1 MTLNRREIFLMVF
14 YLVMVVGIG
23 VYFFFFQ
30 VVTPR
35 HNMLKSEIAATEEA
49 LNRVNKILG
58 TGDTIEKEFKSFQE
72 KFSQQGIKETVS
84 TEILQDIK
92 VKASEAGLNVIN
104 LKPLA
109 VKQEGMQ
116 GEFDFKLET
125 EGHLKNLGKFLYN
138 LDDSA
143 YIFAIKYTQINAQE
157 KGAPL
162 KLQLLLSA
170 ALAKK

>member
-1 MTLNRREIFLMVF
+1 MTLNRREIFLMGF
-14 YLVMVVGIG
+14 YLVMIVGVG
-23 VYFFFFQ
+23 VYFFFFRI
-30 VVTPR
+30 VAPR
-35 HNMLKSEIAATEEA
+35 HNMLKSKIASTEEA
-49 LNRVNKILG
+49 LFRVNKILSSS
-58 TGDTIEKEFKSFQE
+58 DTIEKEFKSFQE
-72 KFSQQGIKETVS
+72 KFSGQEIKETVS

-104 LKPLA
+104 LKPLT

-125 EGHLKNLGKFLYN
+125 EGHLKNFGKFLYE

-157 KGAPL
+157 RGAPL

>member
-1 MTLNRREIFLMVF
+1 MTLNRREIFLMTS
-14 YLVMVVGIG
+14 YLGIIFVIG

-30 VVTPR
+30 IVAPK
-35 HNMLKSEIAATEEA
+35 H
-49 LNRVNKILG
+49 KILNSKIAS
-58 TGDTIEKEFKSFQE
+58 TENALIKVNRILSTRDIVEREFDVFQE
-72 KFSQQGIKETVS
+72 KFSPKEIKQTVS

-109 VKQEGMQ
+109 VKQEGLY

-125 EGHLKNLGKFLYN
+125 EGHLKNFGKFLYD

-143 YIFAIKYTQINAQE
+143 YIFGIKYTQINAQE
-157 KGAPL
+157 RGAPL

-170 ALAKK
+170 ALDKK